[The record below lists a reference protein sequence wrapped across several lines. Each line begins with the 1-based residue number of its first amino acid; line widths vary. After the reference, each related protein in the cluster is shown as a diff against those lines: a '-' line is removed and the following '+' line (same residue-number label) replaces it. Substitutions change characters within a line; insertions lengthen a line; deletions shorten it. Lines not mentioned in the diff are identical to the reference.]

1 MNFIVL
7 NVLKSS
13 IETQNQTCGVAYMG
27 TPLPPKMEEVE
38 MAINTANINFCES
51 TGKNTSRL
59 TFAYGASVDVL
70 CPFEDLLAKLNPQV
84 Q

>member
-13 IETQNQTCGVAYMG
+13 IETQNQPCGAAYAG
-27 TPLPPKMEEVE
+27 ISLSSKTEEVE

-59 TFAYGASVDVL
+59 TFGNGVSVDVL
-70 CPFEDLLAKLNPQV
+70 CPF
-84 Q
+84 